1 MSSCLIIMPDYVS
14 TKEDSLPD
22 SQQTNLHINTAD
34 INIQVG
40 PCTIKIVSSMK
51 IHTADNNIYL
61 R

>member
-1 MSSCLIIMPDYVS
+1 MPDYVS
-14 TKEDSLPD
+14 TKEDPLPD
-22 SQQTNLHINTAD
+22 SQQTNPHINTAD
-34 INIQVG
+34 INIQVS